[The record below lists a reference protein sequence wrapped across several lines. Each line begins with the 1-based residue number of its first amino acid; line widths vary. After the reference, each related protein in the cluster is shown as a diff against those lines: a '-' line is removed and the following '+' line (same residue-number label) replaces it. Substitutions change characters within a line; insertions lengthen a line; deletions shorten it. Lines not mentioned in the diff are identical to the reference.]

1 MGVGRVIGVA
11 VGTVAILA
19 VGLYGPATLLGP
31 LPPATSATLAT
42 PGASGT
48 LPQLPE
54 SGASAVTEG
63 PDRAPLTVAGESD
76 PVPMAAATKV
86 VTALVVLDARPLSA
100 DDEGDIVPITSDDFL
115 SYRDYRAAGA
125 RTVTVYTDDAWSER
139 GMLQALL
146 LGSSNNHADT
156 LARWAF
162 GSIDGYLD
170 AARDWLEEQG
180 LGGVTLA
187 DATGL
192 SAESTATA
200 SDLAALS
207 ALALAD
213 PAIESILA
221 SEVTG
226 LPSRRGIENT
236 TTYLPELGIT
246 GISRSYTDAAGI
258 CLLFRLSV
266 TVGEETYDLYGAFVR
281 QPDWETLE
289 AAVRSLADQAATAVT
304 AAPLVEEG
312 TPLVEFTT
320 AWGEKV
326 TASAGA
332 SIVRPRWVAAA
343 PSIDTDVEPVETGG
357 SGRVVGSAT
366 VSSGDHTVT
375 TPLKLDGRIDDPGV
389 LWRITN
395 PIPVITTFVDSLQ
408 SR

>member
-1 MGVGRVIGVA
+1 MGVGRVIGVTA
-11 VGTVAILA
+11 GTLAILA

-31 LPPATSATLAT
+31 LPEARATSLEA
-42 PGASGT
+42 PVESGSA
-48 LPQLPE
+48 PVLPE
-54 SGASAVTEG
+54 TGASAVTEG
-63 PDRAPLTVAGESD
+63 VDSAAMSVAGD
-76 PVPMAAATKV
+76 TAPVPMAAATKV
-86 VTALVVLDARPLSA
+86 VTALVALDAHPLAA
-100 DDEGDIVPITSDDFL
+100 DDEGDVVPITSDDFL

-162 GSIDGYLD
+162 GSVEEYLV
-170 AARDWLEEQG
+170 AARAWLDENG
-180 LGGVTLA
+180 LEGITVA

-192 SAESTATA
+192 SSESVGTAQ
-200 SDLAALS
+200 DLAAVA

-213 PAIESILA
+213 PAVSSILA

-266 TVGEETYDLYGAFVR
+266 PVGEETYELYGAILR
-281 QPDWETLE
+281 QADWDALE
-289 AAVRSLADQAATAVT
+289 AAVRALTDQASGAVVD
-304 AAPLVEEG
+304 APLIAEG
-312 TPLVEFTT
+312 TPLVRFDTE
-320 AWGEKV
+320 WGESV
-326 TASAGA
+326 TASVGA
-332 SIVRPRWVAAA
+332 SLTSPRWVAST
-343 PSIDTDVEPVETGG
+343 PSIETTLDPLVAAGA
-357 SGRVVGSAT
+357 GRIVGSA
-366 VSSGDHTVT
+366 VISAGGRSVT
-375 TPLKLDGRIDDPGV
+375 APLKLDERLQDPGV
-389 LWRITN
+389 LWRITH
-395 PIPVITTFVDSLQ
+395 PIPVITAFVEDLR